1 LTQEKNDVIRTSAIA
16 VAVLIGTTLSACATD
31 AEKTA
36 APKTPTVEEAV
47 LASEILT
54 VTAKV
59 EAVDHARRLVTLR
72 GPEGR
77 TVTAKVDPAV
87 RNFSKV
93 KVGDTVTVGYRESIV
108 LEIVRGGGAPSASAE
123 VAAARAAP
131 GEKPAGF
138 VAERV
143 RVTAKVSAIDTAN
156 RRVELAEPNGK
167 VQSYPVRDPEVLK
180 NLKVGDDVS
189 VVYTEA
195 LAVLVEPAKKKR

>member
-1 LTQEKNDVIRTSAIA
+1 MIRTSAIA